1 MVMAISTGLC
11 AALMLCGVCGD
22 AAVQGDGPRWRPAH
36 ELTMEGMGWTAVAEP
51 FSRLPASAHGR
62 VPESVWG
69 LGRHS
74 AGVAVRFVTNSPTV
88 SVRWKLLEG
97 ELAMPHMPATGV
109 SGVDLYA
116 RRGNG
121 AWTFVQNG
129 RPAGGL
135 SHEMCAGLEAVMQG
149 KAEPV
154 ECLLYL
160 PLYNGCKSV
169 EVGVPSDKSLD
180 PAPERPAGRGRPVV
194 FYGTSIVQGGCASRP
209 GMAHTAILG
218 RRLDR
223 CVINL
228 GFSGSGRMEAV
239 VADLLAELDP
249 AVYVIDCLW
258 NMAGMPDAETAEKV
272 TYLAK
277 ALRKAHPSAPIL
289 FVGQSNIHSG
299 GKESHASQVQ
309 AQAVAALK
317 QAGMTGLH
325 VAPGAAL
332 LRGDEGTV
340 DGVHPTDLG
349 FVQHADALEPLLRK
363 LLGGG
368 R

>member
-1 MVMAISTGLC
+1 MVLAMTTGLC
-11 AALMLCGVCGD
+11 AALMLCGACGD
-22 AAVQGDGPRWRPAH
+22 AVAQGDGPRWRPAH
-36 ELTMEGMGWTAVAEP
+36 ELTIEGMGWTAVAEP
-51 FSRLPASAHGR
+51 FSRLPAAAHGR

-74 AGVAVRFVTNSPTV
+74 AGIAVRFVTDSPTV
-88 SVRWKLLEG
+88 TVRWTLLEA

-116 RRGNG
+116 RAGKG
-121 AWTFVQNG
+121 PWTFVQNG

-135 SHEMCAGLEAVMQG
+135 SHEVRAGLEVVAPG
-149 KAEPV
+149 HTGAV

-160 PLYNGCKSV
+160 PLYNGSRLV
-169 EVGVPSDKSLD
+169 EVGVPWGKSLEA
-180 PAPERPAGRGRPVV
+180 APERPAGRGRPVV

-223 CVINL
+223 GVINL
-228 GFSGSGRMEAV
+228 GFSGSGRMEAA

-249 AVYVIDCLW
+249 AAYVIDCLW
-258 NMAGMPDAETAEKV
+258 NMAGMSDVEMTEKV

-277 ALRKAHPSAPIL
+277 ALRKAHPNTPIL

-317 QAGMTGLH
+317 QAGVTGLH
-325 VAPGAAL
+325 VAPGADL
-332 LRGDEGTV
+332 LHGDEGTV

-363 LLGGG
+363 LLATA

>member
-1 MVMAISTGLC
+1 MLMAMTTGLC
-11 AALMLCGVCGD
+11 AVLMLCTVGGD
-22 AAVQGDGPRWRPAH
+22 AATQAQDVRWRPAH
-36 ELTMEGMGWTAVAEP
+36 ELMLEGMGWTAVAEP
-51 FSRLPASAHGR
+51 FSRLPAAAHGR
-62 VPESVWG
+62 VPESLWG

-88 SVRWKLLEG
+88 TVRWTLLEA
-97 ELAMPHMPATGV
+97 EQAMPHMPATGV
-109 SGVDLYA
+109 SGLDLYA
-116 RRGNG
+116 RVGDG
-121 AWTFVQNG
+121 PWSFVQNG

-135 SHEMCAGLEAVMQG
+135 SHEMRAGLEAVAQG
-149 KAEPV
+149 KAGLV
-154 ECLLYL
+154 ECLVYL

-169 EVGVPSDKSLD
+169 EVGVPSGKTLD
-180 PAPERPAGRGRPVV
+180 PAPERPGGRGRPVV

-223 CVINL
+223 SVINL
-228 GFSGSGRMEAV
+228 GFSGSGRMEAA

-249 AVYVIDCLW
+249 AAYVIDCLW
-258 NMAGMPDAETAEKV
+258 NMAGMPDAEMAGKV
-272 TYLAK
+272 TYLAM
-277 ALRKAHPSAPIL
+277 ALRKAHPSTPIL
-289 FVGQSNIHSG
+289 FVGQSSIHSG

-309 AQAVAALK
+309 ARAVAALK
-317 QAGMTGLH
+317 QSRVTGVH
-325 VAPGAAL
+325 VAPGADL

-363 LLGGG
+363 LLATA